1 VLKLI
6 LFTLISTSA
15 FAQGLL
21 SFGIKGGVPLTDAFE
36 VAQSGNFG
44 YVQDTKRWT
53 LGPTI
58 QLNLPVGFAVEFN
71 AMYRRLNYNST
82 DIEQR
87 GVRANSWQ
95 FPLLLKYRF
104 GDGSVRPYIAGG
116 GAFQHISD
124 IRQVS
129 HVLGESDN
137 SPELNERNNVGA
149 IIAGGIQLG
158 GGGLSISP
166 EIRYTRWGSE
176 NFRDNVR
183 ELLHFNQNQAE
194 FLIGITF

>member
-1 VLKLI
+1 MFRYI
-6 LFTLISTSA
+6 PLFLISISA
-15 FAQGLL
+15 FAQSPL
-21 SFGIKGGVPLTDAFE
+21 SFGVKGGVPLTDAFE

-53 LGPTI
+53 LGPMI

-104 GDGSVRPYIAGG
+104 GSGSVRPYIAGG

-124 IRQVS
+124 IKQVS
-129 HVLGESDN
+129 RILGETEN
-137 SPELNERNNVGA
+137 ARELNERNNVGA
-149 IIAGGIQLG
+149 VIAGGIQLG

-176 NFRDNVR
+176 NFRDNFR
-183 ELLHFNQNQAE
+183 ELLRFNRNQAE

>member
-1 VLKLI
+1 MLKLI
-6 LFTLISTSA
+6 LLIFLSTSV
-15 FAQGLL
+15 FAQGPI
-21 SFGIKGGVPLTDAFE
+21 SFGVKGGVPLTDAFD
-36 VAQSGNFG
+36 VAESGDLG
-44 YVQDTKRWT
+44 YVQDNKRWT
-53 LGPTI
+53 LGPMI

-104 GDGSVRPYIAGG
+104 GSGSVRPYIAGG
-116 GAFQHISD
+116 GAFQRISD
-124 IRQVS
+124 IKQVS
-129 HVLGESDN
+129 RILGESDN
-137 SPELNERNNVGA
+137 VPELEKRNSVGA
-149 IIAGGIQLG
+149 VIAGGIQLG

-176 NFRDNVR
+176 HFRDNLR
-183 ELLHFNQNQAE
+183 ELLRFNRNQAE
-194 FLIGITF
+194 FLVGITF

>member
-1 VLKLI
+1 VLKYF
-6 LFTLISTSA
+6 LFFVLPMSA
-15 FAQGLL
+15 FAQSLL
-21 SFGIKGGVPLTDAFE
+21 SFGVKGGVPLTDAFE

-53 LGPTI
+53 LGPMI

-82 DIEQR
+82 DIEER

-124 IRQVS
+124 IKQVS
-129 HVLGESDN
+129 RILGESEN
-137 SPELNERNNVGA
+137 APELNERNNVGA
-149 IIAGGIQLG
+149 VIAGGIQLG
-158 GGGLSISP
+158 GGGLTISP

-176 NFRDNVR
+176 NFRDNFR
-183 ELLHFNQNQAE
+183 ELLRFNKNQAE
-194 FLIGITF
+194 LLIGITF

>member
-1 VLKLI
+1 MLKYFLFFVL
-6 LFTLISTSA
+6 SMPA
-15 FAQGLL
+15 FAQGPL
-21 SFGIKGGVPLTDAFE
+21 SFGVKGGVPLTDAFE
-36 VAQSGNFG
+36 VAQTGDFG

-53 LGPTI
+53 LGPMI

-71 AMYRRLNYNST
+71 AMYRRLNYNTT
-82 DIEQR
+82 DVEQR

-116 GAFQHISD
+116 GAFQHITD
-124 IRQVS
+124 IKQVS
-129 HVLGESDN
+129 RILGESEN
-137 SPELNERNNVGA
+137 TPELNERNNVGA
-149 IIAGGIQLG
+149 VIAGGIQLG

-176 NFRDNVR
+176 NFRDNFR
-183 ELLHFNQNQAE
+183 ELLRFNKNQAE